1 MNGLRSKRKA
11 QTVEEFL
18 NSSKAQTPSRPKP
31 PKEQKL
37 DQSWD
42 DICDDFF
49 SAPGEN
55 SGTFTTAN
63 AQITPTKNEKVQK
76 RDLKSVRSPF
86 KVRLRDEQNF

>member
-42 DICDDFF
+42 DISDDFF
-49 SAPGEN
+49 SVPGEN

-76 RDLKSVRSPF
+76 RALKSVRSPF
-86 KVRLRDEQNF
+86 KVRL